1 MINDQWSMI
10 NDLSVVSNVKSSTKT
25 SAISIANTTIISIAM
40 MPVTSSA
47 KKTIKMSVVQIQ
59 SVVQI

>member
-1 MINDQWSMI
+1 MAQPAGFEPARGN
-10 NDLSVVSNVKSSTKT
+10 SSTKT

-47 KKTIKMSVVQIQ
+47 KKTIKISVVQIQ
-59 SVVQI
+59 SVVQK